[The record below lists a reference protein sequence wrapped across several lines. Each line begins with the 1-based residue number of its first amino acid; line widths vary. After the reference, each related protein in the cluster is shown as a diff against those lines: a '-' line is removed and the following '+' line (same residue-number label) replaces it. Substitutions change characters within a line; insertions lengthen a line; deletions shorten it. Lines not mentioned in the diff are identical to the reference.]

1 MKVVKGDRLLDL
13 PDDVQASVLM
23 GVLLSQVSSAVARA
37 DLDGLRPSHFRL
49 LAHAAA
55 PGIRITELSQLLGMT
70 KQACGQFV
78 TQLSGSGHVVVE
90 VPAADRR
97 ARVVVRTPV
106 GSAALRRFSAVMTE
120 LERGWAER
128 AGAERYAVF
137 LEVLRELVRAPG
149 R

>member
-78 TQLSGSGHVVVE
+78 TQLASSGHVVVE
-90 VPAADRR
+90 VPADDRR
-97 ARVVVRTPV
+97 ARIVQRTAQ
-106 GSAALRRFSAVMTE
+106 GSAELERFADLMTA

-128 AGAERYAVF
+128 VGVERYGGF
-137 LEVLRELVRAPG
+137 LDVLRDLVAAPDS
-149 R
+149 

>member
-1 MKVVKGDRLLDL
+1 MKVVKGDRLLEL

-23 GVLLSQVSSAVARA
+23 GVLLRQVSSAVAGA
-37 DLDGLRPSHFRL
+37 DLDGLRPTHFRL

-55 PGIRITELSQLLGMT
+55 PGVRITELSELLGMT

-78 TQLSGSGHVVVE
+78 VQLSDSGHVVVE
-90 VPAADRR
+90 VPADDRR
-97 ARVVVRTPV
+97 TRVVQRTAQ
-106 GSAALRRFSAVMTE
+106 GSAALAQFGTLMTG

-128 AGAERYAVF
+128 VGVERYGVF
-137 LEVLRELVRAPG
+137 LDVLRELAVAPD

>member
-78 TQLSGSGHVVVE
+78 TQLTSSGHVVVE
-90 VPAADRR
+90 VPADDRR
-97 ARVVVRTPV
+97 ARIVQRTAQ
-106 GSAALRRFSAVMTE
+106 GSAELERFADLMTA

-128 AGAERYAVF
+128 VGVERYGGF
-137 LEVLRELVRAPG
+137 LDVLRDLVAAPDS
-149 R
+149 

>member
-78 TQLSGSGHVVVE
+78 TQLTSSGHVVVE
-90 VPAADRR
+90 VPADDRR
-97 ARVVVRTPV
+97 ARIVQRTAQ
-106 GSAALRRFSAVMTE
+106 GSAALERFADLMTA

-128 AGAERYAVF
+128 VGAERYGGF
-137 LEVLRELVRAPG
+137 LDVLRDLVAAPDS
-149 R
+149 